1 MRTPAIEVCGLSKHF
16 GSVVAVDGIS
26 FAVPRGSTCALLG
39 GNGAGKTT
47 TLAMLLG
54 LLLPSSGSIRIMG
67 VDMVKNR
74 YPALSR
80 MNFTSPYVDLPHR
93 LTVKQNLD
101 VYARL
106 YGVRHRAACMRALA
120 ERFDLGTLMDRSY
133 GSLSAGQ
140 RTRVALAKAL
150 LNDPEVLLMDE
161 PTASLDP
168 ASADTV
174 RTLLKAYQERSGATV
189 LLASHNMQEVERL
202 CDQVL
207 MLRQGR
213 IVDQD
218 TPAMLVR
225 KYGRDSLEEVF
236 IDIAREQ
243 DRQSA

>member
-1 MRTPAIEVCGLSKHF
+1 LDKAAIEVQDLCKCYGQ
-16 GSVVAVDGIS
+16 VAAVDGIS
-26 FAVPRGSTCALLG
+26 FEVPEGGTCALLG

-54 LLLPSSGSIRIMG
+54 LLLPTSGAIRVLG
-67 VDMVKNR
+67 VDMVGNR
-74 YPALSR
+74 YAALPR

-93 LTVKQNLD
+93 LTVAQNLD

-106 YGVRHRAACMRALA
+106 YGVRQRRRQLRRLA
-120 ERFDLGTLMDRSY
+120 ETFDLETLWRRPY

-174 RTLLKAYQERSGATV
+174 RSYLQAYQRRTGATV

-202 CDQVL
+202 CNQVL
-207 MLRQGR
+207 MLKQGR
-213 IVDQD
+213 LVDQA
-218 TPAMLVR
+218 TPESLVR
-225 KYGRDSLEEVF
+225 KYGRETLEQVF
-236 IDIAREQ
+236 IDIARE
-243 DRQSA
+243 STF